1 MNLRERYNKEI
12 VPALQKE
19 LGATNVHSVPK
30 VLKVTVSVGI
40 PAAQKDSK
48 FIETVE
54 HVLSRVTGQKPVDAK
69 AKKSISGFKI
79 RDGMVVGK
87 YVTLRGEKMWSFLEK
102 LVNVTFPRVTD
113 FRGISTKVIDKTG
126 NLSVG
131 FREYLP
137 FPEISPDEVE
147 RVCGI
152 QVTITTDA
160 GDYEKG
166 LALFKQLGFPFQ
178 K

>member
-1 MNLRERYNKEI
+1 MILRERYNKEI
-12 VPALQKE
+12 LPALQKE
-19 LGATNVHSVPK
+19 LGDKNMLSLPRVKKIS
-30 VLKVTVSVGI
+30 VSVGI
-40 PAAQKDSK
+40 PASQKDSK
-48 FIETVE
+48 FLETVD
-54 HVLSRVTGQKPVDAK
+54 HVLSRITGQKPVDAK

-79 RDGMVVGK
+79 REGMVVGK
-87 YVTLRGEKMWSFLEK
+87 HVTLRGEKMWSFLEK
-102 LVNVTFPRVTD
+102 LINVTFPRVTD
-113 FRGISTKVIDKTG
+113 FRGISPKVIDKSG

-152 QVTITTDA
+152 QVTVTTDA
-160 GDYEKG
+160 RTYERA